1 MCRSMDIKQ
10 PTIGLAPTLHP
21 SGLPQGRFSPPYRPP
36 DSRSIRCMS
45 VSTVSTESS
54 LCRSFLPVSLGSL
67 SFAFVGM
74 GEKVRVYTLGSIISG
89 ERPSGSASLI
99 FHNLCV
105 PLTASSGNIVCACY
119 NPTASPPPL
128 LPHLLTAPPLSPT
141 HHHYHYNHHHYP
153 QRPLASSLLFSLLL
167 HLVSLL
173 FIFFIFSFPL
183 PLRLCFLVCCF
194 FFLHPFFFFFFF
206 LSFLFFPLF
215 VVVALLFLS
224 FSLSLFLSFPQSTP
238 SSVHHM
244 SWG

>member
-119 NPTASPPPL
+119 NPTASPPPSFPTSL
-128 LPHLLTAPPLSPT
+128 LPPPLSPT

-173 FIFFIFSFPL
+173 FIFLFFPFPYLFVFVSLFVVSFFSILFS
-183 PLRLCFLVCCF
+183 F
-194 FFLHPFFFFFFF
+194 FFLFFF
-206 LSFLFFPLF
+206 LSYSFLFLLL
-215 VVVALLFLS
+215 LLF
-224 FSLSLFLSFPQSTP
+224 FFFLSLFLSFFLFP
-238 SSVHHM
+238 SPPPPLSII
-244 SWG
+244 